1 MNFIFNLNAF
11 SWKSMQRTA
20 SQAAMCFLRI
30 CHRHFGCAAPLKGAL
45 VALLTGFSLATTT
58 RWWSAMAIGAFY
70 GLAFSLVIYLAK
82 GGPKSGDAPYVIPGG
97 IITGAL
103 SGLFIV
109 IWAIKTI

>member
-1 MNFIFNLNAF
+1 MADP
-11 SWKSMQRTA
+11 
-20 SQAAMCFLRI
+20 LR
-30 CHRHFGCAAPLKGAL
+30 RHIKRCSGC
-45 VALLTGFSLATTT
+45 TSYR

-82 GGPKSGDAPYVIPGG
+82 GGSKSGDAPYVIPDG

-109 IWAIKTI
+109 IWAVKTI